1 MTLSRREKDDLDGVF
16 DLLFSGTAPGDD
28 GVGSESF
35 PTPDVDSPALP
46 VELRAEE
53 PGGAPVASLEGPVL
67 ACASCDPR
75 RSSAYFQVALTAA
88 LDESL
93 PPPRAIAVAVP
104 AEDSPL
110 TRALAFAVSA
120 HVLWLA
126 DDAESHARGR
136 SYLAGLRWGRPG
148 ARVFVLGSNAAVA
161 AVAGP
166 LAREEL
172 AIVEGGPW
180 LAGQPLPPEF
190 RSWAPSLSL
199 PPVSLAW
206 AFDLVDARCA

>member
-16 DLLFSGTAPGDD
+16 DLLFSGAARDDTAA
-28 GVGSESF
+28 GSDAIEAPSNETAAF
-35 PTPDVDSPALP
+35 PLEAETEVLATVD
-46 VELRAEE
+46 
-53 PGGAPVASLEGPVL
+53 APVV

-75 RSSAYFQVALTAA
+75 RASAYFQVALTAG
-88 LDESL
+88 LDEYAAST
-93 PPPRAIAVAVP
+93 RAIAVAVP

-126 DDAESHARGR
+126 DDDESHVRARA
-136 SYLAGLRWGRPG
+136 YLAGLRWGRPG
-148 ARVFVLGSNAAVA
+148 ARVFVFGRREAVD

-166 LAREEL
+166 LLREEL
-172 AIVEGGPW
+172 EIVPGGPW
-180 LAGQPLPPEF
+180 TAGQPLPASF
-190 RSWAPSLSL
+190 RSWVATLGT

-206 AFDLVDARCA
+206 ALDLVNARCA